1 MDILIYNKENGV
13 TFMYILPFSS
23 IVFILALLLAPTT
36 SITAAKTGLLLWFNT
51 VLPSL
56 LPFIIGSNLL
66 LKSGSVYLFEKVF
79 SPIMMPLFK
88 VPGCCAFP
96 WLMGLISGY
105 PLGAKAA
112 TELRQSNQIT
122 DVQLQRLL
130 SFCNNSGP
138 FFIIGA
144 VGVGMLTDS
153 TIGYYLLAI
162 HIISS
167 IIVGIIFRF
176 YGDDTDHQTITYK
189 KTFQPGGSIGE
200 VLGDSISDSMEVIVQ
215 VGGYII
221 LFSVIGT
228 LLKQTS
234 VFIILT
240 NTLHMILKPFGI
252 TIGLASSWILGI
264 IEMSN
269 GVSLI
274 ARLNQEPLT
283 LAVISFILG
292 WGGLSVH
299 AQSLHFLKNTQ
310 IKTPLYLFAK
320 LLHGVIA
327 FILTLVL
334 FQL

>member
-1 MDILIYNKENGV
+1 
-13 TFMYILPFSS
+13 MYILPLSS
-23 IVFILALLLAPTT
+23 IAFILALLLAPTT
-36 SITAAKTGLLLWFNT
+36 SIAAAKTGLLLWFNT

-56 LPFIIGSNLL
+56 LPFIMGSNILM
-66 LKSGSVYLFEKVF
+66 KSGSVYFFEKVF

-105 PLGAKAA
+105 PVGAKVAA
-112 TELRQSNQIT
+112 QLRETGQIT
-122 DVQLQRLL
+122 DIQLQRLL

-153 TIGYYLLAI
+153 KIGYYLLAI
-162 HIISS
+162 HIVSS

-176 YGDDTDHQTITYK
+176 YGKEIDQPIPSYK
-189 KTFQPGGSIGE
+189 KTFKPGGSIGE
-200 VLGDSISDSMEVIVQ
+200 VLGDSVADSMEVIVH

-221 LFSVIGT
+221 LFSVIGSLLKETPVFAILASTLHT
-228 LLKQTS
+228 LLKPIGMT
-234 VFIILT
+234 
-240 NTLHMILKPFGI
+240 M
-252 TIGLASSWILGI
+252 GLASSWIVGVL
-264 IEMSN
+264 EMSN
-269 GVSLI
+269 GASLVSSTPQ
-274 ARLNQEPLT
+274 APLA

-299 AQSLHFLKNTQ
+299 AQSLHFLKNTK

-320 LLHGVIA
+320 FLHGVIA
-327 FILTLVL
+327 FILTILL